1 MSLRYYVDGACS
13 GNGTVNATGGYG
25 MVCIRDDDII
35 DQKQE
40 FFTEN
45 VTNNRMEL
53 KGILCAI
60 NHIHENGYDN
70 EFLIPTIYS
79 DSAYSV
85 NTIND
90 WMYRWA
96 NNNWLKSDNKEPEN
110 LDLIQ
115 LIYNL
120 KEVQG
125 YKFYL
130 EKIKGHANNKW
141 NNYVD
146 SLATGKVKIL
156 SNDGRA

>member
-1 MSLRYYVDGACS
+1 MNIKYYVDGACQK
-13 GNGTVNATGGYG
+13 NGTPQAVGGFG
-25 MVCIRDDDII
+25 MICLQDDTII
-35 DQKQE
+35 YQQQK

-53 KGILCAI
+53 EGILCAI
-60 NHIHENGYDN
+60 KHIHENKYDQN
-70 EFLIPTIYS
+70 FTIPTIYS

-96 NNNWLKSDNKEPEN
+96 NNNWIKSDKKIPEN

-115 LIYNL
+115 TIYNL
-120 KEVQG
+120 KENLG

-130 EKIKGHANNKW
+130 EKVKGHSLDKW

-146 SLATGKVKIL
+146 GLATGRIKI
-156 SNDGRA
+156 